1 VDGEFSDVTARKKD
15 RAHHVGIGAESN
27 PLAADGKD
35 RAVMQ
40 RLEQFVPELREHHLL
55 HELMAQLSTAAMS
68 KNDLVVICDW
78 DRTDRAKETGVGC
91 FRASGRVR

>member
-15 RAHHVGIGAESN
+15 RAHHVGIGAESDA
-27 PLAADGKD
+27 LAADRENCSIVQG
-35 RAVMQ
+35 
-40 RLEQFVPELREHHLL
+40 LEQFVPELREHHFL

>member
-1 VDGEFSDVTARKKD
+1 
-15 RAHHVGIGAESN
+15 
-27 PLAADGKD
+27 
-35 RAVMQ
+35 
-40 RLEQFVPELREHHLL
+40 LREHHFL

-78 DRTDRAKETGVGC
+78 DRTDRAKETGISC